1 MEARQPPGGIAQG
14 ADAVWIDVVILPVGL
29 QKADHALDIMNAG
42 RKNGLAHQPIVW
54 ADHRAAL
61 LCQAHQIP
69 AIDSLLGNLF
79 VLTP

>member
-1 MEARQPPGGIAQG
+1 MEARQPPAELPRAPMRSGSM
-14 ADAVWIDVVILPVGL
+14 LYFSPVGL

-54 ADHRAAL
+54 ADHRVAL